1 MGWRMEEK
9 DRLEALG
16 TLSTRTL
23 GIVALLL
30 AELVEAKAIDRERFE
45 SDLAD
50 FDRDQAGQE
59 LTSAEQNM
67 ARSIMQI
74 VTKALEAKNG

>member
-1 MGWRMEEK
+1 MEEK

-23 GIVALLL
+23 GIVALLLAEL

-74 VTKALEAKNG
+74 VTKAHEAKNG

>member
-1 MGWRMEEK
+1 MEEK

>member
-1 MGWRMEEK
+1 MEEK
-9 DRLEALG
+9 GRLEALG

>member
-1 MGWRMEEK
+1 MEEK
-9 DRLEALG
+9 DRLDALG